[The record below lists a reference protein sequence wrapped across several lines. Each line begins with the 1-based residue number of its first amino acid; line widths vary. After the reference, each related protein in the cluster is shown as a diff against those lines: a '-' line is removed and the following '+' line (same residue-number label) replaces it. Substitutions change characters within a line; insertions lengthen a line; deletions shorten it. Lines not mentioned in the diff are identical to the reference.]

1 MTIKP
6 SPHPEWAVKFRRPG
20 TELRCINGRYCLYE
34 CRCVYD
40 KATKRSRKITGKYL
54 GSITEQD
61 GFKPSKKRL
70 MEAEM
75 EKLRAGESLPL
86 PEPKVGEVKEYGL
99 SWLISKTM
107 QDINNRLRTDFPV
120 DYERIIAL
128 AYSRLRYQ
136 SPMRDVQSD
145 YSDSFLSSKTGTA
158 GLAPS
163 QLSGFLHE
171 LGGRRDDIVKYM
183 DYFCSGSSNIIFDG
197 TDLLSASRL
206 MGLPQMTKTKTGSF
220 EKAVNMMMV
229 YSLDFKL
236 PSYYRLLPGNIK
248 DVKAFKICMSESGAS
263 SAIAILDKTF
273 PSMDNLE
280 FLEKEEIKY
289 IASLRRSTK
298 GLDYSAFENRTN
310 SGLDGHFTYQG
321 RVLWYKELTIG
332 NRRVVMYL
340 DEEHRIEENRDYIAR
355 VDSERYDNYTIEGYH
370 AKACQ
375 FGTIALIT
383 NTDKSPQQL
392 YESYKTRCEVEQAID
407 VFKTNLDADSSYM
420 QSEQSLEAYT
430 FINFIALQWYYKIRE
445 RLRDADKLSKY
456 SPMQMVKYLSR
467 IRSVYIDGK
476 WTRAELT
483 KKQADLLS
491 EIGWNI
497 T

>member
-1 MTIKP
+1 MAIKP

-40 KATKRSRKITGKYL
+40 KATKRNRKITGKYL

-107 QDINNRLRTDFPV
+107 QDINDRLRKDFPV

-280 FLEKEEIKY
+280 FLENEEIKY